1 MNIKKMICFLQMV
14 ILLTL
19 SALPVHAYEV
29 SAEPENTNSSITEIE
44 AVELA
49 KWFIANDIYENGN
62 DGWSEETVIC
72 DVEEDI
78 GYYNNSYIVN
88 LKANNTDNGY
98 IIVGKYISDTLI
110 KEYAYEGE
118 PVFINLIPFANDTV
132 TSNVYNDLS
141 ECNLMQTQSLDNET
155 QYKENLP
162 YILKVREN
170 IAQNNQQASTYSYGG
185 ITAPYTHVNNT
196 YGSGWQYQTGKTI
209 SGFTLLDMDDFS
221 ANNHCS
227 LTSLTAIFN
236 YHRTH
241 GYSSIESNLNNLFK
255 KIKEIA
261 TNKGYYTSSDGTMP
275 YYIDNLATA
284 VWTHYGYSGKG
295 NNDFVFT
302 STESLKN
309 TLKSEIDGNRP
320 GTISFTS
327 GTYGD
332 HTVTYYGYNIY
343 SKTGTTSKLYLKVND
358 NWSTSAK
365 YVDISLLG
373 SSYATMFEICKVIP

>member
-88 LKANNTDNGY
+88 LKANNTDN
-98 IIVGKYISDTLI
+98 
-110 KEYAYEGE
+110 
-118 PVFINLIPFANDTV
+118 
-132 TSNVYNDLS
+132 
-141 ECNLMQTQSLDNET
+141 
-155 QYKENLP
+155 
-162 YILKVREN
+162 
-170 IAQNNQQASTYSYGG
+170 
-185 ITAPYTHVNNT
+185 
-196 YGSGWQYQTGKTI
+196 
-209 SGFTLLDMDDFS
+209 
-221 ANNHCS
+221 
-227 LTSLTAIFN
+227 
-236 YHRTH
+236 
-241 GYSSIESNLNNLFK
+241 
-255 KIKEIA
+255 
-261 TNKGYYTSSDGTMP
+261 GYYTSSDGTMP